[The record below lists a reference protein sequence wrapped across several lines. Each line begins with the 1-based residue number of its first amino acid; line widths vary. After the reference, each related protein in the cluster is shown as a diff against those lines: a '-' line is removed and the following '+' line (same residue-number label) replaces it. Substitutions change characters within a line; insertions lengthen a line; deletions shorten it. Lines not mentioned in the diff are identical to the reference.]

1 MAEIKT
7 TTTVEYS
14 VEEMK
19 QLIASK
25 FFPGKQVD
33 INFVIQE
40 VGGDPLDRFPG
51 HNEVTS
57 VRISFDGVIDAKKNI
72 ENLKDECYNLYKNK
86 EWSKLFDLIDE
97 RIQQEANKGLLS
109 NKRKESLKES
119 VEIFR
124 ADYESILKQSSQD
137 AVGGAEE
144 ERRQLA
150 TLWRRVGMLFS
161 IQRIFAIEK
170 KNIAKAKKTTTVERT
185 EPDYDDVKSVEY
197 APDYDDVKSDID
209 DAWEK
214 IRRKFQ

>member
-14 VEEMK
+14 AEEMK
-19 QLIASK
+19 QLIASN

-33 INFVIQE
+33 IKFVIQD
-40 VGGDPLDRFPG
+40 VGGDRGDPLDRFPG

-72 ENLKDECYNLYKNK
+72 
-86 EWSKLFDLIDE
+86 
-97 RIQQEANKGLLS
+97 
-109 NKRKESLKES
+109 
-119 VEIFR
+119 
-124 ADYESILKQSSQD
+124 
-137 AVGGAEE
+137 
-144 ERRQLA
+144 
-150 TLWRRVGMLFS
+150 
-161 IQRIFAIEK
+161 
-170 KNIAKAKKTTTVERT
+170 AKAKKTTTVERT
-185 EPDYDDVKSVEY
+185 EPDCDDVKSVEY